1 MDITKTIQEELIK
14 RCNSYEEKTGY
25 NYWENHIKHVVKN
38 AIELAKEYNAD
49 VEIVTLG
56 ALLHDISVPSEY
68 GPIEEH
74 HIYGSKIA
82 DELLHKLNYPE
93 EKIEHVKKCIENHRS
108 SGKANRATIEE
119 QCVADADAIAH
130 FDAIPSL
137 FSLAYKDR
145 KMKIVDGANFVK
157 EKLKRDYQKLSPRT
171 KELMESRY
179 TNIMKE
185 VFLEE

>member
-1 MDITKTIQEELIK
+1 MDIIQEIQNELIK

-25 NYWENHIKHVVKN
+25 NYWEDHIKHVVNNSIK
-38 AIELAKEYNAD
+38 LAKIYNAD

-74 HIYGSKIA
+74 HIYGVKIA
-82 DELLHKLNYPE
+82 EELLNKLNYPK
-93 EKIEHVKKCIENHRS
+93 EKIEHVKKCVINHRS
-108 SGKANRATIEE
+108 SGKANRTTIEE

-145 KMKIVDGANFVK
+145 KMKIAEGANFVK
-157 EKLKRDYQKLSPRT
+157 DKLKRDYQKLSPKT
-171 KELMESRY
+171 KELMKSRY
-179 TNIMKE
+179 QNIMKE
-185 VFLEE
+185 VFLEN

>member
-1 MDITKTIQEELIK
+1 MDIIKTIQEELII
-14 RCNSYEEKTGY
+14 RCNLYEEKTGY
-25 NYWENHIKHVVKN
+25 NYWEDHIKHVVKN
-38 AIELAKEYNAD
+38 SIELAKEYNAD

-74 HIYGSKIA
+74 HIYGAKIA

-93 EKIEHVKKCIENHRS
+93 EKIEHVKKCIQNHRS
-108 SGKANRATIEE
+108 SGKANRTTIEE
-119 QCVADADAIAH
+119 QCVADADTIAH

-145 KMKIVDGANFVK
+145 KMKIEEGANFVK
-157 EKLKRDYQKLSPRT
+157 EKLKRDYQKLSPKT
-171 KELMESRY
+171 KELMKSRY
-179 TNIMKE
+179 QNIMKE

>member
-1 MDITKTIQEELIK
+1 MFKLKGNICVLGDSIV
-14 RCNSYEEKTGY
+14 YGAWDEEKHGY
-25 NYWENHIKHVVKN
+25 VNRLKEAIKSNK
-38 AIELAKEYNAD
+38 D
-49 VEIVTLG
+49 
-56 ALLHDISVPSEY
+56 
-68 GPIEEH
+68 
-74 HIYGSKIA
+74 
-82 DELLHKLNYPE
+82 
-93 EKIEHVKKCIENHRS
+93 IENHRS
-108 SGKANRATIEE
+108 SGKANRTTIEE

>member
-1 MDITKTIQEELIK
+1 MDIIQEIQNELIK

-25 NYWENHIKHVVKN
+25 NYWEDHIKHVVKN
-38 AIELAKEYNAD
+38 AIELAKRYEAN

-68 GPIEEH
+68 GTTEEH
-74 HIYGSKIA
+74 HIYGAKIA
-82 DELLHKLNYPE
+82 EELLNKLKYPK

-108 SGKANRATIEE
+108 SGKANRQTIEE

-145 KMKIVDGANFVK
+145 KMKIEEGAKFC
-157 EKLKRDYQKLSPRT
+157 KR
-171 KELMESRY
+171 
-179 TNIMKE
+179 
-185 VFLEE
+185 